1 MLQRVVDFEGYYLD
15 GEEATSVPKEPVY
28 QSQKLDSL
36 EAETKYTD
44 NRTMIRLAGS
54 YQIKSVLAL

>member
-1 MLQRVVDFEGYYLD
+1 MVDFEGYYLD